1 MARQGTQLIAVP
13 SHDGPTIADK
23 HYTHLVFRAIEN
35 RAAMVKADAAWDSA
49 IVSPYGRSLEWTTTP
64 EGSQATLIADVPL
77 GTADSLYV
85 KLGDWVGWLC
95 LAGFV
100 FFIVFTPVIK
110 RQTQAQE
117 TEYKEVK

>member
-1 MARQGTQLIAVP
+1 MQEWPQYEEKFWVYAN
-13 SHDGPTIADK
+13 
-23 HYTHLVFRAIEN
+23 LVLHAGAASFYA
-35 RAAMVKADAAWDSA
+35 RAAEAGVDS
-49 IVSPYGRSLEWTTTP
+49 V
-64 EGSQATLIADVPL
+64 LIADVPL

-85 KLGDWVGWLC
+85 KLGDWVGWLS

-110 RQTQAQE
+110 RRTQAQE